1 MTGIITNMS
10 SHLHAHATPLSQRLI
25 RYVSFVLAG
34 FVFYSIQ
41 APANEQWGPFDYY
54 DPPKGS
60 VAKVERPHFGALT
73 QDRARRGDW
82 CWYWGDLEY
91 TLGKFPNHPRALE
104 ATAEFLEEH
113 LKYGLPKTDEILV
126 FIDKSLR
133 KLGKSAKTSSFPN
146 LNLLVR
152 YLIMR
157 TWITR
162 NKFIYHLY
170 LKGYLLL
177 IPILRL
183 CNFGTCYRRVFVIE
197 FENPNVS

>member
-1 MTGIITNMS
+1 MQMTGIITNMS
-10 SHLHAHATPLSQRLI
+10 SHLHAHAAPLSQRLI

-41 APANEQWGPFDYY
+41 APANEQLGPFDYY

-113 LKYGLPKTDEILV
+113 LKEQQACPQRGKKAAEPKDLAAEI
-126 FIDKSLR
+126 
-133 KLGKSAKTSSFPN
+133 
-146 LNLLVR
+146 
-152 YLIMR
+152 
-157 TWITR
+157 
-162 NKFIYHLY
+162 
-170 LKGYLLL
+170 
-177 IPILRL
+177 
-183 CNFGTCYRRVFVIE
+183 E
-197 FENPNVS
+197 